1 MLDPKGEMLI
11 DERRQHVLSLIQRD
25 GRVLVSELSED
36 LGISQITVR
45 KDLDYLESK
54 GLVQR
59 SHGGALAP
67 SNGALFDPSLKE
79 KKRQHSAEKARIA
92 EAAIELIREGEC
104 ILLDSGTTTTAIAS
118 RLRDFQSLTVITNAI
133 NIAAILS
140 GSRVEVVLTGGTLR
154 PNSSS
159 LVGPIAED
167 MLREIHADILFLGVD
182 GFDLQVGLTTPNV
195 LEARVNR
202 AMVNASKLVVAVCDA
217 TKFHRRSMALIVPPN
232 RIHRVITDRG
242 LAAADCETLRSSE
255 IEVTLV

>member
-1 MLDPKGEMLI
+1 MLDSKGEMLI

-25 GRVLVSELSED
+25 GRVLVSELSEA

-45 KDLDYLESK
+45 KDLNYLESR

-67 SNGALFDPSLKE
+67 GSGALFDPSLKE
-79 KKRQHSAEKARIA
+79 KERQHSAEKARIA
-92 EAAIELIREGEC
+92 EAAVELIQEGEC

-118 RLRDFQSLTVITNAI
+118 RLRKFHSLTVITNAI
-133 NIAAILS
+133 NIAALLS

-202 AMVNASKLVVAVCDA
+202 AMVNASTLVVAVCDA
-217 TKFHRRSMALIVPPN
+217 TKFHRRSMALIVPPD
-232 RIHRVITDRG
+232 RIHRVITDHA
-242 LAAADCETLRSSE
+242 LATADCEALRSSE